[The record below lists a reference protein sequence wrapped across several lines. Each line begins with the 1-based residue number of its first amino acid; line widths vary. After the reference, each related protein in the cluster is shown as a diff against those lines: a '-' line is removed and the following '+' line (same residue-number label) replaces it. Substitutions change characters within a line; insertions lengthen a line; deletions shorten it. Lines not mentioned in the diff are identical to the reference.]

1 MLRQERDGR
10 RGREV
15 IWYLWSSVLLEESES
30 EKVRSKRKRN
40 LGLSREA
47 RGVDQPYNEETP
59 FNPHLKATILEV
71 VENQIRASDPPETRQ
86 TFERLL
92 AAGYSRKQA
101 MEMISSALVEEIW
114 GMLHERKLFDR
125 GRFAGLLEKLG

>member
-1 MLRQERDGR
+1 MVYRVGSCQE
-10 RGREV
+10 
-15 IWYLWSSVLLEESES
+15 
-30 EKVRSKRKRN
+30 EKGSKRVRGKLKRN

-92 AAGYSRKQA
+92 TAGYSRKEA
-101 MEMISSALVEEIW
+101 VEMIGSALVEEIW
-114 GMLHERKLFDR
+114 GMLHDNKPFDR
-125 GRFAGLLEKLG
+125 GRFRGLLEKLG

>member
-1 MLRQERDGR
+1 MPRSERG
-10 RGREV
+10 
-15 IWYLWSSVLLEESES
+15 S
-30 EKVRSKRKRN
+30 EKVRSKRKKNR
-40 LGLSREA
+40 GPGREG
-47 RGVDQPYNEETP
+47 RGGDQSYDEGTPYNP
-59 FNPHLKATILEV
+59 RLKALILEV

-101 MEMISSALVEEIW
+101 MEMIGSALVEEIW

>member
-1 MLRQERDGR
+1 MCVPRSERG
-10 RGREV
+10 
-15 IWYLWSSVLLEESES
+15 S

-40 LGLSREA
+40 RGLSREA
-47 RGVDQPYNEETP
+47 RGVSQPYEEGTAT
-59 FNPHLKATILEV
+59 NPRLKALILEV

>member
-10 RGREV
+10 YGREV

-40 LGLSREA
+40 RGLSREA

-59 FNPHLKATILEV
+59 FNPHLKAAILEV
-71 VENQIRASDPPETRQ
+71 VENQIRAGDPPETRQ
-86 TFERLL
+86 TFEQLL
-92 AAGYSRKQA
+92 AAGYSRQQA
-101 MEMISSALVEEIW
+101 MEMIGSALVEEIW
-114 GMLHERKLFDR
+114 GMLHDNKPFDR
-125 GRFAGLLEKLG
+125 GRFSALLEKLG